1 MKKLLLIAVLCIL
14 TTNSFAD
21 EYDNFAAAEKKPAAT
36 KSKKSDMQFGIGFD
50 LLSGTQYAWRATVL
64 LEDNIALYL
73 LSNFNRHDT
82 DKSNATYNFS
92 LGLGASFAFYS
103 SPLPVYAGVS
113 AKYIHPTT
121 NENGV
126 AINLFGGLKAT
137 FLNAFEV
144 AGELGV
150 YLEQVSTKV
159 DVRSDF
165 GIRPAIYLTWFFG

>member
-1 MKKLLLIAVLCIL
+1 MKKFLLIAVLCIL

-21 EYDNFAAAEKKPAAT
+21 EYDNFAATEKKPLA
-36 KSKKSDMQFGIGFD
+36 KSKSASFRLGIGFD
-50 LLSGTQYAWRATVL
+50 VLAGSQFAWRATVL

-73 LSNFNRHDT
+73 LSNFNRHEDANE
-82 DKSNATYNFS
+82 NATYDFS
-92 LGLGASFAFYS
+92 LGLGASFTFHS
-103 SPLPVYAGVS
+103 SPLPFYAGAS

-126 AINLFGGLKAT
+126 AINFFGGLKAT

-150 YLEQVSTKV
+150 YIEQISTGAGT
-159 DVRSDF
+159 RSDF
-165 GIRPAIYLTWFFG
+165 GLKPAIYLTWFFG